1 MATLVS
7 PGVNISVSDESFYA
21 SAGAGTI
28 PLIVIAT
35 AQDKTAPDGTS
46 TAAYTTK
53 ATANKLYNIT
63 SQRELLQNFGNP
75 SFKTSGGTPV
85 HGDETNE
92 YGLAAAYSF
101 LGLSNRAY
109 VLRADVDLGQLE
121 ASATAPAAKPEN
133 GLIWLDTG
141 SSKFGIKEYD
151 GTKWVTQSV
160 SIAGKDNLYAN
171 AVPKSAFSTNGKF
184 TAVTV
189 KADGTQNSSINIF
202 EKLAGNWFLVG
213 SSSWSSA
220 KSGADFQW
228 ATHTTIPTD
237 KISGGAVTNGDVFAQ
252 QTAPNSGANVQVKVY
267 NSSLGQFTS
276 VDAPIKGTA
285 KEVYD
290 YHRTAGSL
298 KAGAFWLD
306 ATDDSFQ
313 RFATFTLRKWNGAST
328 LVRESTTAI
337 SDTAIVDTKA
347 NAANAAFSIR
357 VNNVAAA
364 NQIDVFVT
372 STTSG
377 NISVDDVVADM
388 QTAISSAN
396 ATLTFSDEIEVANVS
411 GKVTITNTKG
421 NDITLVAGTGSDGTI
436 VTLGDLNLTAGTQS
450 NWKVSLA
457 AHTPSTTA
465 PTGVTANATLW
476 YDADISTNN
485 IDLLEHNGTTWVT
498 LTTDFQTKATEPTLQ
513 SDGSS
518 SLVDGDVWL
527 DSSDT
532 ENLKLYK
539 HDGTDFVLVDL
550 TDQSTPDGILFD
562 DFRQS
567 ASASLDADAPSAS
580 LYPQG
585 MLGWNYRASGGNVK
599 QWRINYALSSS
610 STANVWVSFSGN
622 AADGSG
628 LLLRKAQR
636 KAVTRQL
643 QAAIVAND
651 DIRNETNRFNL
662 VAVPGYPELT
672 DEMLALSVDRKD
684 TVFAIV
690 DAPLRLKA
698 DNTSTA
704 AWATNANTAV
714 ENGENGL
721 VSSSA
726 QAGVYYPHALT
737 TNTDGTNILVPA
749 SHMALR
755 TFAYNDQVAFPWF
768 APAGFQRGLVSNAT
782 SVGYLDPAEGEYVP
796 VSLNEGQRD
805 GLYLNKVNPIASF
818 PGRGISV
825 FGQKTLNPS
834 ASALDRVNV
843 SRLVIY
849 LREQLDDAVK
859 PFLFEPNDSVT
870 RTNAKSVVDRLLSGL
885 ITQRGLFDYVTVCDT
900 SNNTPARI
908 DRNELHIDVAIQPVK
923 AVEFIYIPIR
933 IQNTLGST
941 G

>member
-7 PGVNISVSDESFYA
+7 PGVSLSVSDESFYA
-21 SAGAGTI
+21 PAGAGTV

-35 AQDKTAPDGTS
+35 AQDKKAPDGTS

-109 VLRADVDLGQLE
+109 VLRADVDLDQLN
-121 ASATAPAAKPEN
+121 ASATAPSAKPAADS
-133 GLIWLDTG
+133 LWIDTAN
-141 SSKFGIKEYD
+141 SAWGIKEWD
-151 GTKWVTQSV
+151 GSKWVSQT
-160 SIAGKDNLYAN
+160 ILLAGKNDVQAN
-171 AVPKSAFSTNGKF
+171 TVPKTAFSTNDSF
-184 TAVTV
+184 ALVSV
-189 KADGTQNSSINIF
+189 VAAGTKSDFLSIY
-202 EKLAGNWFLVG
+202 EKLAGNWYSVG
-213 SSSWSSA
+213 TTAWSSA
-220 KSGADFQW
+220 KSSADFQH
-228 ATHTTIPTD
+228 ATHTTIPTTQQG
-237 KISGGAVTNGDVFAQ
+237 GGALVAGDVFMQ
-252 QTAPNSGANVQVKVY
+252 STAPNSGANVQVKKYSV
-267 NSSLGQFTS
+267 STGQFVS
-276 VDAPIKGTA
+276 QDAPILSTTA
-285 KEVYD
+285 EAYA
-290 YHRTAGSL
+290 YHTAAGSL
-298 KAGAFWLD
+298 VKGALWFD
-306 ATDDSFQ
+306 QINDSFQ
-313 RFATFTLRKWNGAST
+313 RYASTRLNMWNGLSTLSFAST
-328 LVRESTTAI
+328 AAITDTEIVGSKVDASASAFKINVNNSTTAI
-337 SDTAIVDTKA
+337 
-347 NAANAAFSIR
+347 
-357 VNNVAAA
+357 
-364 NQIDVFVT
+364 DVFLT
-372 STTSG
+372 SSTSG
-377 NISVDDVVADM
+377 NIAVDDAVTDI
-388 QTAISSAN
+388 QTALSAADA
-396 ATLTFSDEIEVANVS
+396 ATTFSDQLVVSNVG
-411 GKVTITNTKG
+411 GKVSFVNSKG
-421 NDITLVAGTGSDGTI
+421 NDIKLTAGATTNGFA
-436 VTLGDLNLTAGTQS
+436 LADLNLAVVRYS
-450 NWKVSLA
+450 NFKVSTA
-457 AHTPSTTA
+457 TYTPSTTQPVGA
-465 PTGVTANATLW
+465 TANATLW

-485 IDLLEHNGTTWVT
+485 IDLLEHNGTTWVS
-498 LTTDFQTKATEPTLQ
+498 LTTDFQTKATEPTVQ
-513 SDGSS
+513 SDGTT
-518 SLVDGDVWL
+518 SLVSGDVWL

-532 ENLKLYK
+532 EALKLYK
-539 HDGTDFVLVDL
+539 HNATIWVLVDL

-567 ASASLDADAPSAS
+567 SAGSLDADAPSAA

-585 MLGWNYRASGGNVK
+585 MLGFNYRASGGNVK
-599 QWRINYALSSS
+599 QWRINYALSAS

-636 KAVTRQL
+636 KAVTKSL
-643 QAAIVAND
+643 QSAITSNA

-662 VAVPGYPELT
+662 VAVPGYPELA
-672 DEMLALSVDRKD
+672 DEMLTLSVDRKD
-684 TVFAIV
+684 TVFSII
-690 DAPLRLKA
+690 DTPLRLAA

-721 VSSSA
+721 VSASA

-768 APAGFQRGLVSNAT
+768 APAGFQRGIVSNAT
-782 SVGYLDPAEGEYVP
+782 STGYLDSKEGEYVP

-834 ASALDRVNV
+834 ASALDRINV

-849 LREQLDDAVK
+849 IREQLDDAVK

-870 RTNAKSVVDRLLSGL
+870 RTNAKSVVDRFLSEL
-885 ITQRGLFDYVTVCDT
+885 ITQRGLFDFVTVCDE

>member
-7 PGVNISVSDESFYA
+7 PGVSLSVSDESFYA
-21 SAGAGTI
+21 PAGAGTV

-35 AQDKTAPDGTS
+35 AQDKKAPDGTS

-75 SFKTSGGTPV
+75 TFKTSGGTPV

-109 VLRADVDLGQLE
+109 VLRADVDLDQLN
-121 ASATAPAAKPEN
+121 ASATAPSAKPAADS
-133 GLIWLDTG
+133 LWIDTAN
-141 SSKFGIKEYD
+141 STWGIKEWD
-151 GTKWVTQSV
+151 GSKWVTQTILV
-160 SIAGKDNLYAN
+160 AGKDDVYAN
-171 AVPKSAFSTNGKF
+171 AFPKTAFSTNGSF
-184 TAVTV
+184 ALSSVV
-189 KADGTQNSSINIF
+189 PAGTKSDFLSIF
-202 EKLAGNWFLVG
+202 EKLSGNWYSVG
-213 SSSWSSA
+213 SSGWSSA
-220 KSGADFQW
+220 KSSADYQW
-228 ATHTTIPTD
+228 ATHTTIP
-237 KISGGAVTNGDVFAQ
+237 SVQNGGGALAAGDVFLQ
-252 QTAPNSGANVQVKVY
+252 STAPNGGANVQVKKY
-267 NSSLGQFTS
+267 NVATGQFVS
-276 VDAPIKGTA
+276 QDAPILSTTAEAYAYHKAAGTL
-285 KEVYD
+285 V
-290 YHRTAGSL
+290 T
-298 KAGAFWLD
+298 GALWLD
-306 ATDDSFQ
+306 AIDDSFQ
-313 RFATFTLRKWNGAST
+313 RFASTRLNMWNGAST
-328 LVRESTTAI
+328 LAFGSTAAI
-337 SDTAIVDTKA
+337 SDTAIVGSKVDASATA
-347 NAANAAFSIR
+347 MVIN
-357 VNNVAAA
+357 VNNSAVA
-364 NQIDVFVT
+364 IDVFLT

-377 NISVDDVVADM
+377 NISIDDVVTDI
-388 QTAISSAN
+388 QTALSAADN
-396 ATLTFSDEIEVANVS
+396 ATTFADEVVVSNVAGQVNFVNS
-411 GKVTITNTKG
+411 KG
-421 NDITLVAGTGSDGTI
+421 NDIQLSAGATSNGF
-436 VTLGDLNLTAGTQS
+436 TLGDIN
-450 NWKVSLA
+450 LA
-457 AHTPSTTA
+457 ALRYSNFKISTATYTPSATQPVGA
-465 PTGVTANATLW
+465 TANATLW

-485 IDLLEHNGTTWVT
+485 IDLLEHNGTTWVS
-498 LTTDFQTKATEPTLQ
+498 LTKDFQTKATEPTLQ
-513 SDGSS
+513 SDGTT
-518 SLVDGDVWL
+518 SLATGDVWL

-539 HDGTDFVLVDL
+539 YDGTKFVLVDL
-550 TDQSTPDGILFD
+550 KDQSTPDGILFD

-567 ASASLDADAPSAS
+567 SAGSLDADAPSAA
-580 LYPQG
+580 LYPEG

-599 QWRINYALSSS
+599 QWRINYALSAS

-636 KAVTRQL
+636 KAVTKSL
-643 QAAIVAND
+643 QSAIASNA

-662 VAVPGYPELT
+662 VAVPGYSELA
-672 DEMLALSVDRKD
+672 DEMLTLSVDRKD
-684 TVFAIV
+684 TVFSII
-690 DAPLRLKA
+690 DTPLRLAA

-721 VSSSA
+721 VSASA

-755 TFAYNDQVAFPWF
+755 TYAYNDQVAFPWF
-768 APAGFQRGLVSNAT
+768 APAGFQRGIVSNAT
-782 SVGYLDPAEGEYVP
+782 SVGYLDSKEGEYVP

-849 LREQLDDAVK
+849 IREQLDDAVK

-870 RTNAKSVVDRLLSGL
+870 RTNAKSVVDRFLSEL
-885 ITQRGLFDYVTVCDT
+885 ITQRGLFDFVTVCDD

>member
-7 PGVNISVSDESFYA
+7 PGVSLSVSDESFYA
-21 SAGAGTI
+21 PAGAGTV

-35 AQDKTAPDGTS
+35 AQDKKAPDGTS

-75 SFKTSGGTPV
+75 TFKTSGGTPV

-109 VLRADVDLGQLE
+109 VLRADVDLDQLN
-121 ASATAPAAKPEN
+121 ASATAPSAKPAADS
-133 GLIWLDTG
+133 LWIDTAN
-141 SSKFGIKEYD
+141 STWGIKEWD
-151 GTKWVTQSV
+151 GSKWVTQTILV
-160 SIAGKDNLYAN
+160 AGKDDVYAN
-171 AVPKSAFSTNGKF
+171 AVPKTAFATNGAF
-184 TAVTV
+184 AL
-189 KADGTQNSSINIF
+189 ASLLPAGTKSDFLSIF
-202 EKLAGNWFLVG
+202 EKLSGNWYSVG
-213 SSSWSSA
+213 SSGWSSA
-220 KSGADFQW
+220 KSSADYQW
-228 ATHTTIPTD
+228 ATHTTIP
-237 KISGGAVTNGDVFAQ
+237 SVQNGGGALVAGDVFLQ
-252 QTAPNSGANVQVKVY
+252 STAPNSGANVQVKKY
-267 NSSLGQFTS
+267 NVATGQFVS
-276 VDAPIKGTA
+276 QEAPILSTTAEAYAYHKAAGTL
-285 KEVYD
+285 V
-290 YHRTAGSL
+290 T
-298 KAGAFWLD
+298 GALWLD
-306 ATDDSFQ
+306 AINDSFQ
-313 RFATFTLRKWNGAST
+313 RFASTRLNMWNGAST
-328 LVRESTTAI
+328 LAFGSTSAI
-337 SDTAIVDTKA
+337 SDTAIADSKVDASATA
-347 NAANAAFSIR
+347 MILN
-357 VNNVAAA
+357 VNNSAVA
-364 NQIDVFVT
+364 IDVFLT

-377 NISVDDVVADM
+377 NISIDDVVTDI
-388 QTAISSAN
+388 QTALSAADN
-396 ATLTFSDEIEVANVS
+396 ATTFADEVVVSNVAGQVNFVNS
-411 GKVTITNTKG
+411 KG
-421 NDITLVAGTGSDGTI
+421 NDIQISAGATSNGFTLADI
-436 VTLGDLNLTAGTQS
+436 NLSALRYSNFKISTATY
-450 NWKVSLA
+450 
-457 AHTPSTTA
+457 TPSATQPVGA
-465 PTGVTANATLW
+465 TANATLW

-485 IDLLEHNGTTWVT
+485 IDLLEHNGTTWVS
-498 LTTDFQTKATEPTLQ
+498 LTKDFQTKATEPTLQ
-513 SDGSS
+513 SDGTTA
-518 SLVDGDVWL
+518 LAAGDVWL

-539 HDGTDFVLVDL
+539 YDGTKFVLVDL
-550 TDQSTPDGILFD
+550 KDQSTPDGILFD

-567 ASASLDADAPSAS
+567 SAGSLDADAPSAA
-580 LYPQG
+580 LYPEG

-599 QWRINYALSSS
+599 QWRINYALSAS

-636 KAVTRQL
+636 KAVTKSL
-643 QAAIVAND
+643 QSAIASNA

-662 VAVPGYPELT
+662 VAVPGYPELA
-672 DEMLALSVDRKD
+672 DEMLTLSVDRKD
-684 TVFAIV
+684 TVFSII
-690 DAPLRLKA
+690 DTPLRLAA

-721 VSSSA
+721 VSASA

-755 TFAYNDQVAFPWF
+755 TYAYNDQVAFPWF
-768 APAGFQRGLVSNAT
+768 APAGFQRGIVSNAT
-782 SVGYLDPAEGEYVP
+782 SVGYLDSKEGEYVP

-849 LREQLDDAVK
+849 IREQLDDAVK

-870 RTNAKSVVDRLLSGL
+870 RTNAKSVVDRFLSEL
-885 ITQRGLFDYVTVCDT
+885 ITQRGLFDFVTVCDD

>member
-7 PGVNISVSDESFYA
+7 PGVSISVSDESFYA
-21 SAGAGTI
+21 PAGAGTV

-35 AQDKTAPDGTS
+35 SQDKTGPDGTS

-101 LGLSNRAY
+101 LGLANRAY

-121 ASATAPAAKPEN
+121 ASATAPAAKPAAN
-133 GLIWLDTG
+133 SIWVDTG
-141 SSKFGIKEYD
+141 SSAFGIKEYD
-151 GTKWVTQSV
+151 GSKWVSQAVLITT
-160 SIAGKDNLYAN
+160 KDEVYAN
-171 AVPKSAFSTNGKF
+171 AVPKTSFSTNGKF
-184 TAVTV
+184 AAVAL
-189 KADGTQNSSINIF
+189 KDDGTQNDFIPVF
-202 EKLAGNWFLVG
+202 EKIAGNWYSVG
-213 SSSWSSA
+213 SSAWSSA
-220 KSGADFQW
+220 KSSADFQW
-228 ATHTTIPTD
+228 GTHTTIPTT
-237 KISGGAVTNGDVFAQ
+237 KQSGGGLTSGDVFMQ
-252 QTAPNSGANVQVKVY
+252 STAPNSGANISVKQY
-267 NSSLGQFTS
+267 DASTGQFVS
-276 VDAPIKGTA
+276 QDAPIFNTS
-285 KEVYD
+285 KEAYA
-290 YHRTAGSL
+290 YHKTAGSL
-298 KAGAFWLD
+298 TAGAFWFD
-306 ATDDSFQ
+306 AFDDSFG
-313 RFATFTLRKWNGAST
+313 RFATVRLNKWNGESSLTVSST
-328 LVRESTTAI
+328 AAI
-337 SDTAIVDTKA
+337 SDTAIADTKA
-347 NAANAAFSIR
+347 DAANAAFQIQ
-357 VNNVAAA
+357 VNSSATL
-364 NQIDVFVT
+364 IDIFAT
-372 STTSG
+372 SSTSG
-377 NISVDDVVADM
+377 FITADDMVTDI
-388 QTAISSAN
+388 QTALSAASAASD
-396 ATLTFSDEIEVANVS
+396 ATQITVSNQAGVITFV
-411 GKVTITNTKG
+411 NTLG
-421 NDITLVAGTGSDGTI
+421 NDIKLIAGAEATTVS
-436 VTLGDLNLTAGTQS
+436 LGDLNLTAATTS
-450 NWKVSLA
+450 NFKRSLA
-457 AHTPSTTA
+457 AHTASASQPV
-465 PTGVTANATLW
+465 GVTANATLW

-485 IDLLEHNGTTWVT
+485 VDLLEHNGTTWVT
-498 LTTDFQTKATEPTLQ
+498 LTTDFQTKATEPTVQ
-513 SDGSS
+513 SDGTT
-518 SLVDGDVWL
+518 SLANGDVWL
-527 DSSDT
+527 NSSDT
-532 ENLKLYK
+532 EDLKVYK
-539 HDGTDFVLVDL
+539 HNGTTWVLVDL

-567 ASASLDADAPSAS
+567 ASASLDADAPSAA

-599 QWRINYALSSS
+599 EWRVNYALSSS
-610 STANVWVSFSGN
+610 STANVWVSMSGN

-636 KAVTRQL
+636 KAVTKQL
-643 QAAIVAND
+643 QAAIVSND

-662 VAVPGYPELT
+662 VAVPGYPELI

-684 TVFAIV
+684 TVFSIV

-782 SVGYLDPAEGEYVP
+782 SVGYLDSKEGEYVP

-870 RTNAKSVVDRLLSGL
+870 RNNARAVVDRLLSGL
-885 ITQRGLFDYVTVCDT
+885 VTQRGLFDYVTVCDD

-908 DRNELHIDVAIQPVK
+908 DRNELHIDIAIQPVK

>member
-7 PGVNISVSDESFYA
+7 PGVSLSVSDESFYA
-21 SAGAGTI
+21 PAGAGTV

-35 AQDKTAPDGTS
+35 AQDKKAPDGTS

-75 SFKTSGGTPV
+75 TFKTSGGTPV

-109 VLRADVDLGQLE
+109 VLRADVDLDQLN
-121 ASATAPAAKPEN
+121 ASATAPSAKPAADS
-133 GLIWLDTG
+133 LWIDTAN
-141 SSKFGIKEYD
+141 STWGIKEWD
-151 GTKWVTQSV
+151 GSKWVTQTV
-160 SIAGKDNLYAN
+160 LIAGKDDVYAN
-171 AVPKSAFSTNGKF
+171 AVPKTAFSTNGSF
-184 TAVTV
+184 AL
-189 KADGTQNSSINIF
+189 ASLLPAGTKSDFLSIF
-202 EKLAGNWFLVG
+202 EKLSGNWYSVG
-213 SSSWSSA
+213 SSGWSSA
-220 KSGADFQW
+220 KSSADYQW
-228 ATHTTIPTD
+228 ATHTTIP
-237 KISGGAVTNGDVFAQ
+237 SVQNGGGALVAGDVFLQ
-252 QTAPNSGANVQVKVY
+252 STAPNSGANVQVKKY
-267 NSSLGQFTS
+267 NVATGQFVS
-276 VDAPIKGTA
+276 QEAPILSTTAEAYAYHKAAGTL
-285 KEVYD
+285 V
-290 YHRTAGSL
+290 T
-298 KAGAFWLD
+298 GALWLD
-306 ATDDSFQ
+306 AIDDSFQ
-313 RFATFTLRKWNGAST
+313 RFASTRLNMWNGAST
-328 LVRESTTAI
+328 LAFGSTAAV
-337 SDTAIVDTKA
+337 SDTAIADSKVDASATA
-347 NAANAAFSIR
+347 MILN
-357 VNNVAAA
+357 VNNSAVA
-364 NQIDVFVT
+364 IDVFLT

-377 NISVDDVVADM
+377 NISIDDVVTDI
-388 QTAISSAN
+388 QTALSAADN
-396 ATLTFSDEIEVANVS
+396 ATTFADEVVVSNVAGQVNFVNS
-411 GKVTITNTKG
+411 KG
-421 NDITLVAGTGSDGTI
+421 NDIQITAGATSNGFTLADI
-436 VTLGDLNLTAGTQS
+436 NLTALRYS
-450 NWKVSLA
+450 NFKISTA
-457 AHTPSTTA
+457 TYTPSATQPVGA
-465 PTGVTANATLW
+465 TANATLW

-485 IDLLEHNGTTWVT
+485 IDLLEHNGTTWVS
-498 LTTDFQTKATEPTLQ
+498 LTKDFQTKATEPALQ
-513 SDGSS
+513 SDGTTA
-518 SLVDGDVWL
+518 LATGDVWL

-539 HDGTDFVLVDL
+539 YDSAKFVLVDL
-550 TDQSTPDGILFD
+550 KDQSTPDGILFN

-567 ASASLDADAPSAS
+567 SAGSLDADAPSAA
-580 LYPQG
+580 LYPEG

-599 QWRINYALSSS
+599 QWRINYALSAS

-622 AADGSG
+622 AADGEG

-636 KAVTRQL
+636 KAATRSL
-643 QAAIVAND
+643 QSAIASNA

-662 VAVPGYPELT
+662 VAVPGYSELA
-672 DEMLALSVDRKD
+672 DEMLTLSVDRKD
-684 TVFAIV
+684 TVFSII
-690 DAPLRLKA
+690 DTPLRLAA

-721 VSSSA
+721 VSASA

-755 TFAYNDQVAFPWF
+755 TYAYNDQVAFPWF
-768 APAGFQRGLVSNAT
+768 APAGFQRGIVSNAT
-782 SVGYLDPAEGEYVP
+782 SVGYLDSKEGEYVP

-849 LREQLDDAVK
+849 IREQLDDAVK

-870 RTNAKSVVDRLLSGL
+870 RTNAKSVVDRFLSEL
-885 ITQRGLFDYVTVCDT
+885 ITQRGLFDFVTVCDD